1 MGKFTN
7 GMMLVQGPDLW
18 NELERKQFDDDIKQ
32 RFAHKPQYSDPTL
45 PRYTMLIVDIVVYI
59 VRNTPRLGYE
69 ISDNE
74 FIETM
79 LGTNPGFRERMME
92 CISVWTFRKVR
103 MLGYCG
109 RTLYIPED
117 ILVQGSDVWSISEHE
132 AVESL
137 VKTLYASLFRYCT
150 DKIPDMKIAVVLR
163 EVVERTPYLV
173 NRDNI
178 CEAFSMMSLLKKNSQ
193 FRELADECIR
203 SWTFKRFCL
212 LAFIQNPPKT
222 NKSERTH
229 VAPQGRSVY
238 FHVACTKS
246 PYIISG

>member
-45 PRYTMLIVDIVVYI
+45 PHYTMLIVDIVVYI

-103 MLGYCG
+103 MLERESGSFQDIADERYTFLKIFLSRAATCG
-109 RTLYIPED
+109 AFPSMKLWNR
-117 ILVQGSDVWSISEHE
+117 W
-132 AVESL
+132 
-137 VKTLYASLFRYCT
+137 YCT

-222 NKSERTH
+222 NKGERTH
-229 VAPQGRSVY
+229 VAPQGRSPPSSSY
-238 FHVACTKS
+238 
-246 PYIISG
+246 